1 MRENIDTKLCWMA
14 VGCLCSSY
22 LICWPFRSVL
32 GVNHEQHVRESGPE
46 ISPISV
52 VVSAGNI
59 GYFLPNS
66 WKINLNLP

>member
-1 MRENIDTKLCWMA
+1 MRKYQYKVVLED
-14 VGCLCSSY
+14 GLCSSY

-52 VVSAGNI
+52 VVSGGNI
-59 GYFLPNS
+59 YLKFPAQFFEN
-66 WKINLNLP
+66 NLP